1 MKVILLKDVKGIGQ
15 RNAIKDVSD
24 GYALNYLLPRGL
36 AQQATKDA
44 VEIAKK
50 RNEIEQQ
57 VSEQSREKMKA
68 TVKRLDGQT
77 ITIRAK
83 ANDKG
88 HLFKSVKSD
97 DVAAAISDAGN
108 IVLDP
113 DMISLGAKAIKEVG
127 NHTVRLSGEGIE
139 AAITL
144 VVEAAGNAS

>member
-24 GYALNYLLPRGL
+24 GYAFNYLLPRGL

-44 VEIAKK
+44 VAVAKK
-50 RNEIEQQ
+50 RYEIEQQ
-57 VSEQSREKMKA
+57 VSEQSREKTKA
-68 TVKRLDGQT
+68 TLQGLDGQT

-97 DVAAAISDAGN
+97 DVAAAISDTGN
-108 IVLDP
+108 IWLDP
-113 DMISLGAKAIKEVG
+113 EMISLGAKAIKDVG
-127 NHTVRLSGEGIE
+127 QQTIHLAGEGIE
-139 AAITL
+139 ATVTL
-144 VVEAAGNAS
+144 VIEAAGSAS